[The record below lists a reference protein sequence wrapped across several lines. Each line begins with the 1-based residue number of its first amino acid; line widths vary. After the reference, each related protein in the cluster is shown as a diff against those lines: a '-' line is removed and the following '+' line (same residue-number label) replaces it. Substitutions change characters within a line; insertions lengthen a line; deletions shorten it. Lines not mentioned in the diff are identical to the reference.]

1 MKVLSIIGIVLFTLT
16 FLMIFGLVPEDP
28 DSAAILGLLSML
40 YAIPFSI
47 IALVVSSRRKKQPV
61 NVHEQLLQL
70 GELKEKN
77 IISEYEFDQKK
88 EKLLSKIK
96 YLRKQLHT
104 KIMEA
109 HLRYSYRERP
119 PLLIISPLIK

>member
-1 MKVLSIIGIVLFTLT
+1 
-16 FLMIFGLVPEDP
+16 MIFGLVPEDS

-47 IALVVSSRRKKQPV
+47 IALVASSRRKKQPV

-96 YLRKQLHT
+96 
-104 KIMEA
+104 
-109 HLRYSYRERP
+109 
-119 PLLIISPLIK
+119 

>member
-16 FLMIFGLVPEDP
+16 FLLIFGLGPEDP

-96 YLRKQLHT
+96 
-104 KIMEA
+104 
-109 HLRYSYRERP
+109 
-119 PLLIISPLIK
+119 